1 MSESSPCIRCGRAI
15 DRYAKSC
22 VYCNWDQTATPPPT
36 SAQPAAA
43 PIVDAGPVSD
53 ARRWKRRVIFGG
65 ALVALAILAF
75 AIGAFVHREEKRP
88 MPAAAEHGVT
98 PAATT
103 TVADNRGPHSD
114 VTLIPVTD
122 SAFLETPVTS
132 APAAAATDGTNAAQR
147 NDATALPASEYAA
160 VAERAKAEKQANRA
174 LVDPRSITGSA
185 YDPSALP
192 RRPAAPRRDVPM
204 SSSSAARAVTRRTEP
219 VPEYQPL
226 PSIHVDRNMTARLR
240 LTIGADGH
248 VKGIAIG
255 DSIPGQTPKLI
266 AAVQTW
272 RFRPATENGVPVEA
286 PFSVDISFH
295 GNE

>member
-22 VYCNWDQTATPPPT
+22 VYCNWDQSATPPPV
-36 SAQPAAA
+36 SAQPIATPDADAVSA
-43 PIVDAGPVSD
+43 PD
-53 ARRWKRRVIFGG
+53 ARFWKRRLMFGG
-65 ALVALAILAF
+65 ALLALAIVAF
-75 AIGAFVHREEKRP
+75 AIGAFVHREAKRP
-88 MPAAAEHGVT
+88 MPAAAEHSVT
-98 PAATT
+98 PAT
-103 TVADNRGPHSD
+103 TVADNRSPRSD

-132 APAAAATDGTNAAQR
+132 APAPTATDGTNTPQR
-147 NDATALPASEYAA
+147 NDATALPSSEYAA

-174 LVDPRSITGSA
+174 LVDPRSITGAA
-185 YDPSALP
+185 YDTSSVP

-204 SSSSAARAVTRRTEP
+204 SSSARAEGKRTP
-219 VPEYQPL
+219 PIPEYQPI

-240 LTIGADGH
+240 LTIGADGR
-248 VKGIAIG
+248 VKGIAIA

-266 AAVQTW
+266 AAVQNW